1 MLFKSFG
8 AVVIGVI
15 SFFSVRLLF
24 SKLPLTE
31 KFDAD
36 YDYIIGIYFIFIVIF
51 NVPSWV
57 RASKEN
63 FHFYALY
70 IDE

>member
-24 SKLPLTE
+24 SKPSLTE

-36 YDYIIGIYFIFIVIF
+36 YDYIIGKLV
-51 NVPSWV
+51 VS
-57 RASKEN
+57 
-63 FHFYALY
+63 
-70 IDE
+70 